1 MTDGPLA
8 TPFSQH
14 VAPMACSSVV
24 IARPRRTMC
33 AAAAAPAAAVS
44 KGVLPSLLDSALAAL
59 PSQPDQR

>member
-24 IARPRRTMC
+24 IARPRRAMLC
-33 AAAAAPAAAVS
+33 APPAAAVS